1 MHVACAH
8 TLHLRMAFDDPFEC
22 QSSAWRKTT
31 RVHVLYA
38 RCKRWMMQE
47 DQGWTDTTASTGTS
61 TRTRTRMLTRTGTS
75 TRTSIS
81 TSSKLFIEPQQLRR

>member
-8 TLHLRMAFDDPFEC
+8 TLHLRMAFADPFEC

-47 DQGWTDTTASTGTS
+47 DQGWTDTTASTSTSTS
-61 TRTRTRMLTRTGTS
+61 TRTSTRMLTRTGT
-75 TRTSIS
+75 S